1 MSSHT
6 AWSARAPSDQA
17 SWLLSVPAG
26 IQAMVAIRPELRHLD
41 IARFTDRLAL
51 YALWEGP
58 LHREYPEVEWRLT
71 GQDMDHLRAYSMA
84 QFLSDGG
91 AGLSCSLQ
99 GNWPTMLDLMPGF
112 DAHSRH
118 AVIGDAAFTDALPL
132 PLQMIWRDRPDLQAL
147 HDTGTEHGRAG
158 FLQWWLRFGHI
169 EHRRV
174 DWSVD
179 HELCRLD
186 RHGPQQRPWPRFLTL
201 VVQGRNDLDKTVFGP
216 DTETGW
222 FNSLVWWHQSGCSE
236 FGVAAW
242 SLLMHTPLRQLLQD
256 IASSFDAREVAH
268 GACAKE
274 IPYVLHRIWTGRPD
288 LRTTFDLRLPSG
300 CDGLLAWWKEHGLR
314 EYQSLV
320 QLFQDP
326 LAEQPGMNLVGYARS
341 VIGIAEDVR
350 MAARSAALAGI
361 PFSVIDAPIKG
372 PPKLDHSLDEHIVEQ
387 PRWPVSL
394 YCLPPTEIIRLGLE
408 GGRRLLDS
416 GTYNIGGWHWELPVW
431 PEHLTGVIDSVNE
444 VWVYSEFVRQAF
456 AAKTSKPVRKMP
468 LAVELPTNPGAN
480 RAQFGLSESRFQF
493 LVMFDGASWLSRKNP
508 LAAVRA
514 FRKAFGNEQNVALVI
529 KAISLDRS
537 SEAWQRVAEEI
548 AGDDRVTV
556 IDRTMGRVEL
566 VQLMSSCDAYVS
578 LHRSEGFGRI
588 IAEAMLLG
596 IPTVTTAF
604 SGNTDFCTPETSFL
618 VDGPL
623 VALSPDDYIFH
634 QGQYWCDPDVEHAA
648 SQMRR
653 LVERKDET
661 TTLVRKA
668 RDNIRN
674 NYSSRAVA
682 DAYQQRL
689 RELRQ
694 AHLI

>member
-17 SWLLSVPAG
+17 NWLVSVPAG

-51 YALWEGP
+51 YALWEGK

-71 GQDMDHLRAYSMA
+71 AEDLNHLRGYSMA

-91 AGLSCSLQ
+91 AGLSCALQ
-99 GNWPTMLDLMPGF
+99 GNWPTVLDLMPGF
-112 DAHSRH
+112 DAHSRR
-118 AVIGDAAFTDALPL
+118 AVIGEFAFTDALPL
-132 PLQMIWRDRPDLQAL
+132 PLQMIWSDRPDLQAL
-147 HDTGTEHGRAG
+147 HDTSTEHGRAG

-169 EHRRV
+169 EHPRV
-174 DWSVD
+174 DWMVD
-179 HELCRLD
+179 HELGRID
-186 RHGPQQRPWPRFLTL
+186 RHGPQQRPWPHFLTL

-216 DTETGW
+216 TTESGW
-222 FNSLVWWHQSGCSE
+222 FNGLVWWHQSGCSE
-236 FGVAAW
+236 FGVPVW
-242 SLLMHTPLRQLLQD
+242 SLLMHTPLRQLLHG
-256 IASSFDAREVAH
+256 IASSFDARDAAH
-268 GACAKE
+268 GSCAKQV
-274 IPYVLHRIWTGRPD
+274 PYVLYRIWTGRAD
-288 LRTTFDLRLPSG
+288 LRAAFDLRQPSG

-326 LAEQPGMNLVGYARS
+326 LDEQPGMNIVGYARG

-350 MAARSAALAGI
+350 MAARSAEQAGI
-361 PFSVIDAPIKG
+361 PYVVIDVPILG
-372 PPKLDHSLDEHIVEQ
+372 PKKLDHSLDANIVEQ
-387 PRWPVSL
+387 PVWPVSL
-394 YCLPPTEIIRLGLE
+394 FYLPPTETIRLGLE
-408 GGRRLLDS
+408 GGRRLLES
-416 GTYNIGGWHWELPVW
+416 GTYNIGGWPWELPTW
-431 PEHLTGVIDSVNE
+431 PAHLVGVIDSVDE
-444 VWVYSEFVRQAF
+444 VWVFSEFVRQAF
-456 AAKTSKPVRKMP
+456 AGKTDKPVCKMP
-468 LAVELPTNPGAN
+468 MAVELPESPGRD
-480 RAQFGLSESRFQF
+480 RAQFGLPNHRFHF
-493 LVMFDGASWLSRKNP
+493 LIMFDGNSWLSRKNP

-514 FRKAFGNEQNVALVI
+514 FRKAFGNEQNVGLVI

-537 SEAWQRVAEEI
+537 SEAWRRIAEEI

-623 VALSPDDYIFH
+623 VPLSPEDYIFH
-634 QGQYWCDPDVEHAA
+634 QGQYWCDPDVDQAA

-653 LVERKDET
+653 LVDRRDET
-661 TTLVRKA
+661 AALVRKA
-668 RDNIRN
+668 QDNIRN

-682 DAYQQRL
+682 DAYRKRL